1 MPRPHNRQTTALL
14 LATSLACPAAADTA
28 INPAQ
33 TPAPFTEW
41 DRATGD
47 WGGLRTSLEDSGITL
62 DGEYTLEYSE
72 VYDGGVNTQDSFR
85 NLLSLEIEANLE
97 TLFGLQGGTAFI
109 QFLSASAENGGSQDA
124 GDIQAFS
131 NLEVDRSLDAI
142 FELWYQQV
150 LVDNRFRVKIGK
162 FDVNTEF
169 AAVGVL
175 LEDSPIGAFTQST
188 AGFAPSILGLPSY
201 PDSATGVAL
210 FYTPLL
216 TDDHNLTLA
225 YGFFDG
231 SSTVDGVPTG
241 RRGPSTFFSDDR
253 SDDYFHIAEAQF
265 SWTSLGS
272 LPEGSLSLGAWFHTG
287 DFPEFD
293 GGTTDGTAG
302 LYLTAQ
308 QRLIA
313 PNGPEEESGLYA
325 FAQGGWSDPD
335 VAEIEQTY
343 ALGLVQVGTCPSR
356 PHDQIGLYAALAVL
370 SDEPAAGFD
379 DDELALEAFY
389 RLQLTP
395 ALYIQPGLH
404 YIINPSG
411 NPTLAPPADNALV
424 GVCRV
429 GITF

>member
-1 MPRPHNRQTTALL
+1 MFRPHAHSTTTVIL
-14 LATSLACPAAADTA
+14 LAAGLALPAAADTA
-28 INPAQ
+28 SDPAEAL
-33 TPAPFTEW
+33 TSFIGW

-47 WGGLRTSLEDSGITL
+47 WGGLRTQLEDTGI
-62 DGEYTLEYSE
+62 DVNGEYTIEYSE
-72 VYDGGVNTQDSFR
+72 VYDGGVDTQDSVR
-85 NLLSLEIEANLE
+85 NLLSLEVEADLE
-97 TLFGLQGGTAFI
+97 TLFGLEGGTAFI

-124 GDIQAFS
+124 GDIQVFS

-142 FELWYQQV
+142 FELWYEQV
-150 LVDNRFRVKIGK
+150 LFDERFRVKLGK

-175 LEDSPIGAFTQST
+175 FDDSPIAAFTQST

-201 PDSATGVAL
+201 PDSATGAAL
-210 FYTPLL
+210 FYTPLV
-216 TDDHNLTLA
+216 TDEHTLTLA

-231 SSTVDGVPTG
+231 ASTVDGVPTG
-241 RRGPSTFFSDDR
+241 RRGPSSFFSDDL

-265 SWTSLGS
+265 SWTSLGR

-287 DFPEFD
+287 DFPEFA
-293 GGTTDGTAG
+293 GGTTDGTG
-302 LYLTAQ
+302 GFYLTAQ

-313 PNGPEEESGLYA
+313 PNGPEEDDGLYA
-325 FAQGGWSDPD
+325 FAQGGWSDPE

-343 ALGLVQVGTCPSR
+343 ALGLVQVGISPCR
-356 PHDQIGLYAALAVL
+356 PKDQVGLYAALAVL

-379 DDELALEAFY
+379 DELALEAFY
-389 RLQLTP
+389 RVQVTP
-395 ALYIQPGLH
+395 AIYMQPGLH

-411 NPTLAPPADNALV
+411 DAAVDNALV
-424 GVCRV
+424 GVCRL